1 MIEFVK
7 TYRAYLAATF
17 ISIMY
22 TVGLV
27 QLLYFGRTEIMN
39 LTPLQLIL
47 SLIVVLIFILENN
60 KLTNTLALIVIYGLG
75 FSIEIIGVQTAF
87 PFGEYSYGD
96 ILGPKI
102 AGTPL
107 LIGVNW
113 LLVIVGASALAERL
127 FPKSPKYLRILIAAT
142 LALLL
147 DLLIEP
153 VAVQLGM
160 WSWTEGHIPYSNYLA
175 WWILATIFTS
185 IYQKWG
191 NNSRHW
197 VVILVFVWLLIF
209 FSSLNLYFS

>member
-7 TYRAYLAATF
+7 IYRAQLAAIF

-27 QLLYFGRTEIMN
+27 HLLYFGRTEIMS
-39 LTPLQLIL
+39 LTPLQLML
-47 SLIVVLIFILENN
+47 SLIVVLIFIIDKNQLS
-60 KLTNTLALIVIYGLG
+60 NTLALISIYILGL
-75 FSIEIIGVQTAF
+75 SIEIIGVQTAF
-87 PFGEYSYGD
+87 PFGEYSYGN

-102 AGTPL
+102 AGTPF

-113 LLVIVGASALAERL
+113 VLVIVGATALAERL
-127 FPKSPKYLRILIAAT
+127 LPNKPKYLRIVTAAT

-153 VAVQLGM
+153 VAVQLQM
-160 WSWTEGHIPYSNYLA
+160 WSWTEGTIPFSNYLA

-197 VVILVFVWLLIF
+197 VVIIVFLWLFLF
-209 FSSLNLYFS
+209 FGSLNLYFS